1 MLRKQPARL
10 KVKHMQTEIKKGG
23 GMFFEVC
30 NQVQVK
36 FCEHLQDNLTFNPV
50 KVNQIYVWGFSN
62 TSTRMNFS
70 TELKN
75 HIFISVESF
84 AEYLHRRPL
93 VVDTQVAVSL
103 WVSLF

>member
-30 NQVQVK
+30 NRVQVK

-75 HIFISVESF
+75 HIFISGESF